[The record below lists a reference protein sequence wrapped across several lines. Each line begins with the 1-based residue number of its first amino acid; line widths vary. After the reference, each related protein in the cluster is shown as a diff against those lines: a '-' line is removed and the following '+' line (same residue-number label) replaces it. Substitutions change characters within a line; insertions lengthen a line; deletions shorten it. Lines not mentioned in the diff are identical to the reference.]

1 TQQKKGKAK
10 EPEKVDPETA
20 ARRKSTDNLA
30 ILAQVVHGL
39 AASQGLAPALT
50 DKNGKPLLSWR
61 VAILPAIDYPG
72 LYQRFKLDEP
82 WDSAHN
88 KKLLAK
94 MPEIYAP
101 VVAGKAKEPYST
113 FYQVFVSEGAFGG
126 KTPLQI
132 PRDLVDG
139 TSNTFL
145 VVEAGDAVP
154 WTKPVDVEYRADK
167 PVPKLGGLFE
177 QGFHVAI
184 ADGDV
189 CFFRKKDQRGKITDA
204 GVKEIVRF

>member
-1 TQQKKGKAK
+1 
-10 EPEKVDPETA
+10 
-20 ARRKSTDNLA
+20 
-30 ILAQVVHGL
+30 
-39 AASQGLAPALT
+39 
-50 DKNGKPLLSWR
+50 
-61 VAILPAIDYPG
+61 
-72 LYQRFKLDEP
+72 
-82 WDSAHN
+82 
-88 KKLLAK
+88 
-94 MPEIYAP
+94 P

-167 PVPKLGGLFE
+167 PVPKLRGLFE

-204 GVKEIVRF
+204 GVKEIVRFKSLRTVYLGKNSITDAGLKMLRGLPKLEGLELSGNQITDAGLKEVKE